1 LQSQKFK
8 QHILSHFHGSIIVNL
23 FSCIETTRIII
34 FMLSNGFIIFKL
46 LVTPVHSLI
55 CLRVSNTTTMQM
67 YLSCYTRVL
76 LTTKI
81 LDDCLSPIVS
91 GVMACAIILLVACG
105 YATIVLRHIIPPHI
119 YVVFLCVIIVGPLFQ
134 NNCLICASQLMIA
147 H

>member
-1 LQSQKFK
+1 LQSQRFK

-67 YLSCYTRVL
+67 YLSCYTRV